1 MKMGERR
8 TSRGRGR
15 GAEPPSVRAELAKF
29 ALAGL
34 VALVVLGV
42 IGGIALARVTRDE
55 AVDDAKLLTG
65 AVARGVVGPELSDGL
80 VRGDPRAVAQL
91 DRAVRTRVLDK
102 DIVRVRVWRRDG
114 RILYSDRRE
123 QVGSRYKLG
132 PDEFKILRDGGVD
145 AEVSNLSAPENRLE
159 RRFNKLLEVYLRVK
173 TPSGEPIL
181 FETYQR
187 YDSVSASG
195 RHLLRSFAPALIGAL
210 IAFELIQLPL
220 ALALAR
226 RVRRGHQER
235 AALLQRALDASD
247 MERRR
252 IAADLHDGTV
262 QELVAAS
269 YSLAAARERLGS
281 DGGPAAHALDS
292 AANTTRG
299 AIGELRSL
307 LVDIYP
313 PRLREAGLASVLA
326 DLAAH
331 VEERGIHTRVAV
343 PDEVELPDDVSALL
357 YRTAQEAVRN
367 AVAHSGATEV
377 QISLRIA
384 DGVATLVVHDDGSGF
399 APEEALARQEEG
411 HFGLRLLADR
421 VHDEGGKLSIDSTP
435 GQGTRVCAEVPLS

>member
-1 MKMGERR
+1 
-8 TSRGRGR
+8 
-15 GAEPPSVRAELAKF
+15 
-29 ALAGL
+29 
-34 VALVVLGV
+34 
-42 IGGIALARVTRDE
+42 
-55 AVDDAKLLTG
+55 
-65 AVARGVVGPELSDGL
+65 
-80 VRGDPRAVAQL
+80 VAQL

-377 QISLRIA
+377 QISLRVA

>member
-1 MKMGERR
+1 MVMGER
-8 TSRGRGR
+8 TSARGRRR
-15 GAEPPSVRAELAKF
+15 GGAPPSVRAELAKF
-29 ALAGL
+29 ALAGII
-34 VALVVLGV
+34 ALMVLGV
-42 IGGIALARVTRDE
+42 VGAVVLARVTRDK
-55 AVDDAKLLTG
+55 AVEDAKQLTEV
-65 AVARGVVGPELSDGL
+65 VARGVVDPNLSDGL
-80 VRGDPRAVAQL
+80 LRGDRRSVAAL

-102 DIVRVRVWRRDG
+102 DVIRVRIWRRDG
-114 RILYSDRRE
+114 RIIYSDRHE
-123 QVGSRYKLG
+123 LIGSRYELG
-132 PDEFKILRDGGVD
+132 SEELEILRDGGVD
-145 AEVSNLSAPENRLE
+145 AEVSDLSAPENRFE
-159 RRFNKLLEVYLRVK
+159 RRFGKLLEVYLQVK
-173 TPSGEPIL
+173 TPGGEPVL

-187 YDSVSASG
+187 YDAVSRGS
-195 RHLLRSFAPALIGAL
+195 RDLLKSFAPALIGAL

-281 DGGPAAHALDS
+281 NGGAAAAAIDS

-299 AIGELRSL
+299 AVGELRSL

-313 PRLREAGLASVLA
+313 PRLREAGLVSVLA
-326 DLAAH
+326 DLAEH
-331 VEERGIHTRVAV
+331 VEERGI
-343 PDEVELPDDVSALL
+343 EVRLDAPGELELPDDVSALL

-367 AVAHSGATEV
+367 AVAHSGAEHLEV
-377 QISLRIA
+377 SLNAR
-384 DGVATLVVHDDGSGF
+384 DGMATLVVRDDGAGF
-399 APEEALARQEEG
+399 SPEQALARQEEG

-421 VHDEGGKLSIDSTP
+421 VHDEGGKLSIDSKP
-435 GQGTRVCAEVPLS
+435 GEGTRVCAEVPL